1 MFDNKKYIEPIKE
14 IAKKKKELLD
24 EEYCLL
30 RHWQINLDFYLKD
43 ADYILINNCMW
54 VKINK
59 IESGTIKLGKNH
71 SNKYKTPSWY
81 RIDGLVVFDDDTDEI
96 NRTFA
101 PGISINVTDTI
112 KKIDEEAFNQAL
124 QERSSKVFADT
135 EKNFKIQ
142 YYHYHSR
149 FNDYVLE
156 KYPDLFPQQ
165 VHDFVNRLEAKLDEE
180 LNSKE
185 DW

>member
-1 MFDNKKYIEPIKE
+1 MFDSKKYVDFAEE
-14 IAKKKKELLD
+14 IQKKREILQE

-30 RHWQINLDFYLKD
+30 RNWQINLDCYLKD
-43 ADYILINNCMW
+43 VDYILVNDCMW
-54 VKINK
+54 VKVDK
-59 IESGTIKLGKNH
+59 IESGTIRLGKNH
-71 SNKYKTPSWY
+71 SNGHKTPSWY
-81 RIDGLVVFDDDTDEI
+81 RINGLVVFDDDTDEI

-101 PGISINVTDTI
+101 PGISINITDTV
-112 KKIDEEAFNQAL
+112 KKIDKEVFNQAL
-124 QERSSKVFADT
+124 QERCSKVFADT

-165 VHDFVNRLEAKLDEE
+165 VHDFVNRLEVKLNEE

>member
-1 MFDNKKYIEPIKE
+1 MFDNKNYRELSKE
-14 IAKKKKELLD
+14 IAKKRKELLD
-24 EEYCLL
+24 EEDCLIK
-30 RHWQINLDFYLKD
+30 RWQVHLDFYLKD
-43 ADYILINNCMW
+43 ADYILINDCIW
-54 VKINK
+54 VKIDK
-59 IESGTIKLGKNH
+59 IESGTVRLGKNLMDKH
-71 SNKYKTPSWY
+71 TTPSWY
-81 RIDGLVVFDDDTDEI
+81 RINGLVVFDDDTDEI
-96 NRTFA
+96 NNSFA
-101 PGISINVTDTI
+101 PSRNINITDCV
-112 KKIDEEAFNQAL
+112 KKINEEVFNQAL

-156 KYPDLFPQQ
+156 KYPDLFPQE

-180 LNSKE
+180 LKLKE